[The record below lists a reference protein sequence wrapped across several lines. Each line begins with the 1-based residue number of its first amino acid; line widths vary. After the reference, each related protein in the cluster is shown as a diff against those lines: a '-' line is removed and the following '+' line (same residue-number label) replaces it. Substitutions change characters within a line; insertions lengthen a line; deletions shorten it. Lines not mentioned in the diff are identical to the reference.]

1 MLSFQPSGV
10 SVVYPS
16 IQCGAGT
23 EDRGRT
29 ETSDGWK
36 FTNYAGAGLK
46 MLALCSEHPNSTITK
61 KSPHTF
67 VHLVNFSN
75 KCVTMLIIILKNLV
89 ILNIE

>member
-29 ETSDGWK
+29 ETPDGWK

-67 VHLVNFSN
+67 AHLVNF
-75 KCVTMLIIILKNLV
+75 
-89 ILNIE
+89 